1 MSPAALASHLADV
14 QRRAGRVRAKTDA
27 ALAALA
33 ALEKQDAALKEAL
46 TFAIHVAKTG
56 DARLALEK
64 RAQAA
69 REAAERAAREAAE
82 LGALLAE

>member
-1 MSPAALASHLADV
+1 
-14 QRRAGRVRAKTDA
+14 VRAKTDA